1 MPRRSFDGPL
11 TQSKLINLT
20 HKAAQIT
27 WKYQVYMSFCLS
39 NVTEFTYEEE
49 TNRKI
54 PVLVD
59 NQFIESVFGKTMFSD
74 LYFKLDIILR
84 G

>member
-1 MPRRSFDGPL
+1 
-11 TQSKLINLT
+11 
-20 HKAAQIT
+20 
-27 WKYQVYMSFCLS
+27 MSFCLS
-39 NVTEFTYEEE
+39 SVTEFTYEEE

-84 G
+84 D

>member
-1 MPRRSFDGPL
+1 
-11 TQSKLINLT
+11 
-20 HKAAQIT
+20 
-27 WKYQVYMSFCLS
+27 MSFCLS

-84 G
+84 DW

>member
-1 MPRRSFDGPL
+1 
-11 TQSKLINLT
+11 
-20 HKAAQIT
+20 
-27 WKYQVYMSFCLS
+27 MSFCLS
-39 NVTEFTYEEE
+39 NVNEFTYEEE

-84 G
+84 GW